1 MICENVNDLDRILI
15 LEVCSFLRVQINR
28 LEILMATQP
37 TSLSNQLG
45 SIQGNL
51 SQVTTTLGNVQ
62 AGVLKLDQRITDF
75 QNSPGTLSPSD
86 QAALDAIQQASKD
99 LVTLSGAID
108 VTPPSTTPPGTPGTG
123 PADPTN
129 PSAPA
134 AAFQTRPA
142 VK

>member
-1 MICENVNDLDRILI
+1 
-15 LEVCSFLRVQINR
+15 
-28 LEILMATQP
+28 MATPP
-37 TSLSNQLG
+37 TNLSSQLG
-45 SIQGNL
+45 TIQGNL
-51 SQVTTTLGNVQ
+51 SQVTNTLSNIQ
-62 AGVLKLDQRITDF
+62 AGVLKLDQMITDF

-99 LVTLSGAID
+99 LVAQSGAID